1 MKKIVAVLDVE
12 SMGLYGRAFSY
23 GIVIGDLNGNVI
35 EEIYKYSEGDYKL
48 GIYEASEN
56 DVLWIEKNVKP
67 SLEESNCYFSRKEF
81 YQDWLRIKKEYD
93 CDLFA
98 DVPFPVETNF
108 ISAIV
113 FQYIIAENI
122 EVFEFSPYPLLDVT
136 SFRIAK
142 GLPEYFDRLP
152 NELPIH
158 NALNDARQS
167 YRGLIEALKA

>member
-1 MKKIVAVLDVE
+1 MKNIVAVLDVE

-23 GIVIGDLNGNVI
+23 GIVIGDLKGNVL
-35 EEIYKYSEGDYKL
+35 EEIYKYSEL
-48 GIYEASEN
+48 AYEHAWN
-56 DVLWIEKNVKP
+56 WCNIPDDIKWIEQNVKP
-67 SLEESNCYFSRKEF
+67 LLGNSNCKDLLVNFKD
-81 YQDWLRIKKEYD
+81 DWLRIKKKYN

-108 ISAIV
+108 ITRMINHCVMKDDIFSI
-113 FQYIIAENI
+113 
-122 EVFEFSPYPLLDVT
+122 SPYPLLDVT

-167 YRGLIEALKA
+167 YRGLIEAFKA